1 MRFPYYNQLE
11 SIDCG
16 PTCLQM
22 IAKHYGKSYSLQYLR
37 SKSFITKS
45 GVSMLGISDAAENI
59 GFRTRGYRLTWEQL
73 RDEVP
78 LPCIVHWNQRHFVV
92 VYGIRKR
99 RRLLDL
105 WERIA
110 QSKRHRAQGAGHR
123 AQGSEQRAH
132 LSTEVTA
139 QVESTEHE
147 EMHSELRGT
156 NPEPRALSSELSEKN
171 DRTIVLVADPAAGL
185 LKYTKTEFCKC
196 WYSTKS
202 DGIDEGTALL
212 LEPAPEFYKQ
222 EDEAKGKLNFLYLLG
237 YIRPYTKYIFQL
249 MLGMVTAS
257 IISLIF
263 PFLTQSLVDTGI
275 GNSNMTFVVM
285 VLVAQMILTL
295 SQTANGLLRNWINL
309 HVTSRVSISLIS
321 DFLIKLM
328 KLPISFFDVKL
339 VGDIMQRIG
348 DHTRIRTFL
357 TDSLINIIFAVIT
370 LLMYT
375 FIMATYNLGILGV
388 FFIGS
393 VLYIGWVIL
402 FLKRRRELDYKR
414 FQQSAANQSNIVQLV
429 TGMQEI
435 KLNGCEKQKRWEWE
449 RIQIKLFKVSLKSMI
464 LNQNQQ
470 LGATLINQA
479 KDIFISF
486 LSAKAV
492 IRGEMTLGMMMAVQ
506 YIIGQLNAPIQQ
518 FIGFT
523 QAAQDAR
530 ISLERLGEIHN
541 RENEEK
547 PEDDKIRD
555 IPPDKDIEIKN
566 LLFQY
571 EGPHSEK
578 VLNGVSL
585 IIPAKKITAIV
596 GISGSGKTTFIKL
609 LLGFYDPVKGDILL
623 GGSSLKRYS
632 QTEWRKRCGV
642 VMQEGFIFSDT
653 IAGNIALI
661 DEIPDKQKI
670 NRATKTANIKE
681 FVESLPLG
689 YNTRIGN
696 DGHGLST
703 GQKQRLLI
711 ARAVYKEPDFIFFD
725 EATNALDA
733 SNERTIMENLGSF
746 FKGKTVVIV
755 AHRLSTVK
763 NADQIVVLEKGEIVE
778 KGTHKELVEMKNAYY
793 NLVKDQLELG
803 G

>member
-1 MRFPYYNQLE
+1 MPVFQSYKQLD
-11 SIDCG
+11 SMDCG

-22 IAKHYGKSYSLQYLR
+22 VAKHYGKSYSLQYLR
-37 SKSFITKS
+37 SRSFITKS
-45 GVSMLGISDAAENI
+45 GVSMLGISDAAESI

-92 VYGIRKR
+92 VYDIKGRSR
-99 RRLLDL
+99 RTSQNLQDSN
-105 WERIA
+105 
-110 QSKRHRAQGAGHR
+110 Q
-123 AQGSEQRAH
+123 
-132 LSTEVTA
+132 
-139 QVESTEHE
+139 
-147 EMHSELRGT
+147 
-156 NPEPRALSSELSEKN
+156 
-171 DRTIVLVADPAAGL
+171 TILVADPAVGL
-185 LKYTKTEFCKC
+185 LKYSKNEFCKC

-202 DGIDEGTALL
+202 DGSDEGTALL
-212 LEPAPEFYKQ
+212 LEPTPEFYKQ
-222 EDEAKGKLNFLYLLG
+222 DDEEKQKLSFYYLLN
-237 YIRPYTKYIFQL
+237 YLRPYSKYVFQL
-249 MLGMVTAS
+249 MLGMLTAS

-263 PFLTQSLVDTGI
+263 PFLTQALVDTGI
-275 GNSNMTFVVM
+275 GNSNISFIVL
-285 VLVAQMILTL
+285 VLVAQLVLSL
-295 SQTANGLLRNWINL
+295 SQTANGLLRNWISL

-328 KLPISFFDVKL
+328 RLPISFFDVKQ

-348 DHTRIRTFL
+348 DHNRIKSFL
-357 TDSLINIIFAVIT
+357 TDSLISIIFAAIT
-370 LLMYT
+370 LVMYAI
-375 FIMATYNLGILGV
+375 IMATYNVGILGI
-388 FFIGS
+388 FLLGS
-393 VLYIGWVIL
+393 ALYIGWVVI

-435 KLNGCEKQKRWEWE
+435 KLNACEKQKRWEWE
-449 RIQIKLFKVSLKSMI
+449 RIQIKLFKVSLKSMM

-470 LGATLINQA
+470 LGAVLINQS

-492 IRGEMTLGMMMAVQ
+492 IEGQMTLGMMMAIQ

-541 RENEEK
+541 KEDEEK
-547 PEDDKIRD
+547 PEDDKIRE
-555 IPPDKDIEIKN
+555 IPSDKDIEIKN

-578 VLNGVSL
+578 VLNNVSFT
-585 IIPAKKITAIV
+585 IPAKKITAIV
-596 GISGSGKTTFIKL
+596 GISGSGKTSLLKL
-609 LLGFYDPVKGDILL
+609 ILGFYSPVKGDILL
-623 GGSSLKRYS
+623 GGVSLSRYS
-632 QTEWRKRCGV
+632 QSEWRRKCGV
-642 VMQEGFIFSDT
+642 VMQEGFVFSDT
-653 IAGNIALI
+653 IAGNIGLI
-661 DEIPDKQKI
+661 DEIPDREKLEM
-670 NRATKTANIKE
+670 AVETANIKE
-681 FVESLPLG
+681 FIEGLPLR

-711 ARAVYKEPDFIFFD
+711 ARAVYKEPDFIFLD
-725 EATNALDA
+725 EATNSLDA
-733 SNERTIMENLGSF
+733 TNEKTIMDNLKTF
-746 FKGKTVVIV
+746 FKGRTVVIV

-763 NADQIVVLEKGEIVE
+763 NADQIVVLEKGAIVE
-778 KGTHKELVEMKNAYY
+778 IGSHMELFEKRGSYF

>member
-1 MRFPYYNQLE
+1 MKFPHYKQLD
-11 SIDCG
+11 SMDCG
-16 PTCLQM
+16 PSCLRM
-22 IAKHYGKSYSLQYLR
+22 VAKYYGKTYSLQALR
-37 SKSFITKS
+37 SSSFITKS
-45 GVSMLGISDAAENI
+45 GVSMLGISDAAESI

-92 VYGIRKR
+92 VYDIKGRASRAGHSSRASRKR
-99 RRLLDL
+99 HERLQDS
-105 WERIA
+105 R
-110 QSKRHRAQGAGHR
+110 Q
-123 AQGSEQRAH
+123 
-132 LSTEVTA
+132 TVY
-139 QVESTEHE
+139 
-147 EMHSELRGT
+147 
-156 NPEPRALSSELSEKN
+156 
-171 DRTIVLVADPAAGL
+171 VADPASGL
-185 LKYTKTEFCKC
+185 LKYTKEEFLKC

-202 DGIDEGTALL
+202 DGVQEGTALL
-212 LEPAPEFYKQ
+212 LEPTPEFYRQ
-222 EDEAKGKLNFLYLLG
+222 EDEGKSKLNFLYLLN
-237 YIRPYTKYIFQL
+237 YIRPYTKFILQL
-249 MLGMVTAS
+249 MLGMLTAS

-275 GNSNMTFVVM
+275 GNSNMAFVVM
-285 VLVAQMILTL
+285 VLVAQLIMSL
-295 SQTANGLLRNWINL
+295 SQTANGLLRSWINL
-309 HVTSRVSISLIS
+309 HVTTRVSISLIS

-348 DHTRIRTFL
+348 DHNRIKSFL
-357 TDSLINIIFAVIT
+357 TDSLISIIFAVIN
-370 LLMYT
+370 LVMYT
-375 FIMATYNLGILGV
+375 IIMASYNLGILGV
-388 FFIGS
+388 FMLGS
-393 VLYIGWVIL
+393 ALYIGWVVL

-435 KLNGCEKQKRWEWE
+435 KLNSCEKQKRWEWE
-449 RIQIKLFKVSLKSMI
+449 RIQIKLFKVSIKSMM

-470 LGATLINQA
+470 LGAVLINQT

-486 LSAKAV
+486 LSARAV
-492 IRGEMTLGMMMAVQ
+492 IQGEMTLGMMMAVQ

-541 RENEEK
+541 KEDEEK
-547 PEDDKIRD
+547 SDDDKIRD
-555 IPPDKDIEIKN
+555 IPADKDIEIRN

-578 VLNGVSL
+578 VLNTVSL
-585 IIPAKKITAIV
+585 TIPAKKVTAIV
-596 GISGSGKTTFIKL
+596 GISGSGKTTLIKL
-609 LLGFYDPVKGDILL
+609 LLGFYDPVKGDIIL
-623 GGSSLKRYS
+623 GGTSLKRYS
-632 QTEWRKRCGV
+632 QSEWRKRCGV

-653 IAGNIALI
+653 IAGNIGLI
-661 DEIPDKQKI
+661 DEIPDREKI
-670 NRATKTANIKE
+670 DRATETANIRE
-681 FVESLPLG
+681 FIGSLPLG
-689 YNTRIGN
+689 YNTKIGN

-711 ARAVYKEPDFIFFD
+711 ARAVYKDPDFIFFD
-725 EATNALDA
+725 EATNALD
-733 SNERTIMENLGSF
+733 SKNEKTIMENLGNF
-746 FKGKTVVIV
+746 FKGKTVVVV

-763 NADQIVVLEKGEIVE
+763 NADQIVVLERGEIVE
-778 KGTHKELVEMKNAYY
+778 VGTHKELVEKKGAYF

-803 G
+803 N

>member
-1 MRFPYYNQLE
+1 MSVFPFYKQLD
-11 SIDCG
+11 SMDCG
-16 PTCLQM
+16 PSCLKM
-22 IAKHYGKSYSLQYLR
+22 VAKHYGKSYSLQSLR
-37 SKSFITKS
+37 SKSFITRS
-45 GVSMLGISDAAENI
+45 GVSMLGISDAAESI

-78 LPCIVHWNQRHFVV
+78 LPCIVHWSQRHFVV
-92 VYGIRKR
+92 LYNITKKR
-99 RRLLDL
+99 GGGRCVSRLRNARPQYL
-105 WERIA
+105 
-110 QSKRHRAQGAGHR
+110 Q
-123 AQGSEQRAH
+123 
-132 LSTEVTA
+132 
-139 QVESTEHE
+139 
-147 EMHSELRGT
+147 
-156 NPEPRALSSELSEKN
+156 
-171 DRTIVLVADPAAGL
+171 DRYIVHVADPASGL
-185 LKYTKTEFCKC
+185 LKYSGSEFLRC
-196 WYSTKS
+196 WYSTKT
-202 DGIDEGTALL
+202 DGIEEGAALL
-212 LEPAPEFYKQ
+212 LEPVPDFYHQ
-222 EDEAKGKLNFLYLLG
+222 EDEGKGKLKFLYLLN
-237 YIRPYTKYIFQL
+237 YIRPYSKYILQL
-249 MLGMVTAS
+249 MLGMLTAG

-275 GNSNMTFVVM
+275 GGSNMAFVVM
-285 VLVAQMILTL
+285 VLTGQLILVL
-295 SQTANGLLRNWINL
+295 SQAANGLLRSWISL

-339 VGDIMQRIG
+339 IGDIMQRIG
-348 DHTRIRTFL
+348 DHNRIRSFL
-357 TDSLINIIFAVIT
+357 TDSLISIVFAVIT
-370 LLMYT
+370 LIMYAI
-375 FIMATYNLGILGV
+375 IMATYNLGILGI
-388 FFIGS
+388 FLFGS
-393 VLYIGWVIL
+393 VLYIGWVVL

-435 KLNGCEKQKRWEWE
+435 KLNSCEKQKRWEWE
-449 RIQIKLFKVSLKSMI
+449 RIQIKLFKVSLKSMM

-470 LGATLINQA
+470 LGAALINQA
-479 KDIFISF
+479 KDILISF

-492 IRGEMTLGMMMAVQ
+492 IEGQMTLGMMMAVQ

-518 FIGFT
+518 FIGFI

-541 RENEEK
+541 REDEEK
-547 PEDDKIRD
+547 PEDDKISD
-555 IPPDKDIEIKN
+555 IPSDKDIEIKN

-578 VLNGVSL
+578 VLDDVSL
-585 IIPAKKITAIV
+585 TIPAKKITAIV
-596 GISGSGKTTFIKL
+596 GISGSGKTTLIKL
-609 LLGFYDPVKGDILL
+609 LLGFYIPVKGDIFIN
-623 GGSSLKRYS
+623 GIPFGCYS
-632 QTEWRKRCGV
+632 QTGWRKRCGV

-653 IAGNIALI
+653 IAGNIGLI
-661 DEIPDKQKI
+661 DEVPDKQKI
-670 NRATKTANIKE
+670 DRAVKTANIKE
-681 FVESLPLG
+681 YIESLPLG
-689 YNTRIGN
+689 YNTKIGN

-733 SNERTIMENLGSF
+733 KNEKTIMENLGSF
-746 FKGKTVVIV
+746 FEGKTVVIV

-763 NADQIVVLEKGEIVE
+763 NADQIVVLERGAIVE
-778 KGTHKELVEMKNAYY
+778 KGTHKELVEKKGAYY

>member
-1 MRFPYYNQLE
+1 MSGFTSYKQLD
-11 SIDCG
+11 SMDCG
-16 PTCLQM
+16 PSCLRM
-22 IAKHYGKSYSLQYLR
+22 IAKFYGKNYTLQALR
-37 SKSFITKS
+37 SRAFISKS
-45 GVSMLGISDAAENI
+45 GVSMLGISDAAESI

-92 VYGIRKR
+92 VYEIKKKR
-99 RRLLDL
+99 SFALPPWGKGWGRGSN
-105 WERIA
+105 EEEA
-110 QSKRHRAQGAGHR
+110 QDRGHGAQGK
-123 AQGSEQRAH
+123 EF
-132 LSTEVTA
+132 
-139 QVESTEHE
+139 
-147 EMHSELRGT
+147 
-156 NPEPRALSSELSEKN
+156 
-171 DRTIVLVADPAAGL
+171 IVQVADPAAGL
-185 LKYTKTEFCKC
+185 LKYAEAEFLKC

-202 DGIDEGTALL
+202 DGVQEGTVLL
-212 LEPAPEFYKQ
+212 LEPTPDFYRQ
-222 EDEAKGKLNFLYLLG
+222 EGEEKGKLKFLYLLN
-237 YIRPYTKYIFQL
+237 YIRPYSKYILQL
-249 MLGMVTAS
+249 MLGMLTAS

-275 GNSNMTFVVM
+275 GNGNMAFVVM
-285 VLVAQMILTL
+285 VLVAQLILSL
-295 SQTANGLLRNWINL
+295 SQTANGLLRSWINL

-339 VGDIMQRIG
+339 IGDIMQRIG
-348 DHTRIRTFL
+348 DHNRIRSFL
-357 TDSLINIIFAVIT
+357 TDSLINIIFAVVT
-370 LLMYT
+370 LVMYT
-375 FIMATYNLGILGV
+375 IIMATYNVGILGV
-388 FFIGS
+388 FFLGS
-393 VLYIGWVIL
+393 ALYIGWVVL

-449 RIQIKLFKVSLKSMI
+449 RIQIKLFKVSLKSMM

-470 LGATLINQA
+470 LGAALINQT

-486 LSAKAV
+486 LSARAV
-492 IRGEMTLGMMMAVQ
+492 ITGEMTLGMMMALQ

-530 ISLERLGEIHN
+530 ISLERLGEIHY
-541 RENEEK
+541 REDEEK
-547 PEDDKIRD
+547 PEDDKIKE
-555 IPPDKDIEIKN
+555 IPQDKDIEIRN

-578 VLNGVSL
+578 VLNNVSL
-585 IIPAKKITAIV
+585 VIPSKKVTAIV
-596 GISGSGKTTFIKL
+596 GISGSGKTTLIKL
-609 LLGFYDPVKGDILL
+609 LLGFYNPIKGDILL
-623 GGSSLKRYS
+623 GGTQLTRYS
-632 QTEWRKRCGV
+632 QSEWRKCCGV

-653 IAGNIALI
+653 IAGNIGLI
-661 DEIPDKQKI
+661 DEIPDKVKI
-670 NRATKTANIKE
+670 DRATETANIKE

-696 DGHGLST
+696 DGHGLSS
-703 GQKQRLLI
+703 GQKQRILI

-725 EATNALDA
+725 EATNALDS
-733 SNERTIMENLGSF
+733 SNEKTIMENLGSF
-746 FKGKTVVIV
+746 FRGKTVVVV

-763 NADQIVVLEKGEIVE
+763 NADQIVVLEKGEVVE
-778 KGTHKELVEMKNAYY
+778 TGTHKELIKMKSAYY

-803 G
+803 T